1 MNFIFKMIRDVKEIE
16 ESTLWEDTGRQIANK
31 NNKSAGEEELKRIV
45 FIVGEKSSGT
55 VSMI

>member
-1 MNFIFKMIRDVKEIE
+1 MIRDVKEIE